1 MDGITLSAAAAHIA
15 GNHRAGVQP
24 DTDGQSDVLDGGA
37 DNDRLMGNN
46 GDDVL
51 DGGLGDDILRG
62 GGGDDVLTGGKGND
76 TFVFR
81 RDNGSHRI
89 TDFKLGDIIKFEGEY
104 IDLDNISIAQS
115 GKDTVIT
122 ICSGDTEITLDR
134 VDADE
139 LTSYS
144 VTASPD
150 GGVVI
155 PFDDN
160 Q

>member
-1 MDGITLSAAAAHIA
+1 MDGITLSAAAHIA

-37 DNDRLMGNN
+37 GNDRLTGS
-46 GDDVL
+46 L
-51 DGGLGDDILRG
+51 
-62 GGGDDVLTGGKGND
+62 GDDVLTGGKGND

-81 RDNGSHRI
+81 RDTGSDRI
-89 TDFKLGDIIKFEGEY
+89 TDFKLGDIIKFESED

-122 ICSGDTEITLDR
+122 NGNGDTAITLDR
-134 VDADE
+134 FDADE

-155 PFDDN
+155 SFDDN

>member
-1 MDGITLSAAAAHIA
+1 M
-15 GNHRAGVQP
+15 
-24 DTDGQSDVLDGGA
+24 
-37 DNDRLMGNN
+37 
-46 GDDVL
+46 
-51 DGGLGDDILRG
+51 
-62 GGGDDVLTGGKGND
+62 
-76 TFVFR
+76 
-81 RDNGSHRI
+81 
-89 TDFKLGDIIKFEGEY
+89 
-104 IDLDNISIAQS
+104 
-115 GKDTVIT
+115 IT